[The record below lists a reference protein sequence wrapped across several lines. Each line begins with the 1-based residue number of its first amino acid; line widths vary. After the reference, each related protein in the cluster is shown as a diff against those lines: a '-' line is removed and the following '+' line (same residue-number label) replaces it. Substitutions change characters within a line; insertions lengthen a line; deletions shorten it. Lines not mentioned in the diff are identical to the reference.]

1 MNCGRR
7 GVAAERF
14 CTACGTELGD
24 DAPRTL
30 SRVRVGTPTTQ
41 LRAIRSLPC
50 PHCARSVA
58 RDTPFCPHCGLRLEG
73 GEPALA
79 CGECGARPPRAGAR
93 FCASCG
99 APFPL
104 PTPASAVVQTPRS
117 VRRFDAR
124 LGAQLGAQLGSQL
137 GAQLGAPLGAPP
149 ARLALIDDTGNVLEL
164 IPSRRGGEDGAQSLR
179 EQDTISIAPLA
190 GCGSMFVFVT
200 EPHVLRDDDLLLIG
214 SQTVRFRIVR
224 GRAATAGGAA
234 TALLTRAQP
243 PRDAAVLEQLRPD
256 GSVRDRIFIQ
266 AGRRILIGRTVGDL
280 VFPYDQTVS
289 GRHAE
294 LAPSAVA
301 QGAEAQGDGD
311 AGGSEWVVR
320 DLGSRNGTGVAVR
333 APRQLRTGERLL
345 VGGQLMR
352 VESR

>member
-1 MNCGRR
+1 MFPGARFAPTLEFALPSQRRIHVVLSCMNCGRR

-41 LRAIRSLPC
+41 LRAVRSLPC

-58 RDTPFCPHCGLRLEG
+58 RDTPFCPHCGLRIDS
-73 GEPALA
+73 GETVAS
-79 CGECGARPPRAGAR
+79 CGDCGARQSRAGAR

-104 PTPASAVVQTPRS
+104 RTPPSAVVLTPRS
-117 VRRFDAR
+117 VRRI
-124 LGAQLGAQLGSQL
+124 GGQ
-137 GAQLGAPLGAPP
+137 P

-164 IPSRRGGEDGAQSLR
+164 IPSRQR
-179 EQDTISIAPLA
+179 EGDDLPPKREEDTIRIAPLA

-200 EPHVLRDDDLLLIG
+200 EPHVLHDGDILLIG
-214 SQTVRFRIVR
+214 SQSVRFRTV
-224 GRAATAGGAA
+224 GGAA
-234 TALLTRAQP
+234 TKDGGATKNAATDART
-243 PRDAAVLEQLRPD
+243 PRDVAVLEQLRGD

-266 AGRRILIGRTVGDL
+266 EGRRILIGRTVGDL

-294 LAPSAVA
+294 LAPRAA
-301 QGAEAQGDGD
+301 EGGAGA
-311 AGGSEWVVR
+311 WVLR

-333 APRQLRTGERLL
+333 APRQVRTGARLL